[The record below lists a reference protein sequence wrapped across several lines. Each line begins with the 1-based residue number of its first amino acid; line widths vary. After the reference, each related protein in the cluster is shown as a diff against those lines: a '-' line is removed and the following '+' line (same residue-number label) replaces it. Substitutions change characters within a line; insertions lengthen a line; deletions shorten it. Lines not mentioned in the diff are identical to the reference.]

1 MTPGRSVDLARSA
14 LGPRLLRPRSSTNYL
29 SSSSHAQG
37 FSRPRPPTPTARTLR
52 QSAADKVEAK
62 ARLEDSAAKWGSRI
76 VIRLAAAR
84 RWPLVTGIEAAIHA
98 LLSQPHLRYTARL
111 LMIASAAWANIAGRL
126 WVAFH
131 QHH

>member
-1 MTPGRSVDLARSA
+1 
-14 LGPRLLRPRSSTNYL
+14 LGD
-29 SSSSHAQG
+29 QI
-37 FSRPRPPTPTARTLR
+37 
-52 QSAADKVEAK
+52 
-62 ARLEDSAAKWGSRI
+62 GSRAA
-76 VIRLAAAR
+76 LAAR
-84 RWPLVTGIEAAIHA
+84 DGIEAAIHA

>member
-1 MTPGRSVDLARSA
+1 M
-14 LGPRLLRPRSSTNYL
+14 
-29 SSSSHAQG
+29 
-37 FSRPRPPTPTARTLR
+37 
-52 QSAADKVEAK
+52 
-62 ARLEDSAAKWGSRI
+62 
-76 VIRLAAAR
+76 IRLAAAR

>member
-1 MTPGRSVDLARSA
+1 MGEQD
-14 LGPRLLRPRSSTNYL
+14 
-29 SSSSHAQG
+29 
-37 FSRPRPPTPTARTLR
+37 
-52 QSAADKVEAK
+52 
-62 ARLEDSAAKWGSRI
+62 W

-131 QHH
+131 HIIEQGERNR